1 MFEKLGR
8 PGAKLAAGLV
18 GMVGELCAGA
28 EDAAEA
34 GEDAEDTKLL
44 VAAQNALGIAMRC
57 LGPEAVL
64 DALPLNLME
73 VSVQWYSLSA
83 CPLSF
88 PECFRKV
95 CRP

>member
-8 PGAKLAAGLV
+8 SGARLAAGLI
-18 GMVGELCAGA
+18 GMVGELCAGV

-44 VAAQNALGIAMRC
+44 VAAQNALGVAMRC

-64 DALPLNLME
+64 EALPLNLME
-73 VSVQWYSLSA
+73 VSAVLPSLPP
-83 CPLSF
+83 CL
-88 PECFRKV
+88 
-95 CRP
+95 